1 MFRLNILCRGWL
13 GGKESSDSLK
23 KFVSNVG
30 DDIGVVWGVE
40 PYYISASRSFR
51 KRSLFMVGGGTEE
64 KRVG

>member
-1 MFRLNILCRGWL
+1 MVRRKGIV
-13 GGKESSDSLK
+13 DSLK

-51 KRSLFMVGGGTEE
+51 FGCLGIVIKLVVVTAFL
-64 KRVG
+64 

>member
-1 MFRLNILCRGWL
+1 MVRRKGIV
-13 GGKESSDSLK
+13 DSLK

-51 KRSLFMVGGGTEE
+51 LGWLGIVIKLVVVTAFL
-64 KRVG
+64 